1 MSMMDKAKGA
11 LNSDK
16 GEKASDS
23 ALDKGEQFA
32 DKKTGGTH
40 DAQIDK
46 GRDAADGRIGN
57 Q

>member
-1 MSMMDKAKGA
+1 MMDKAKGA

-46 GRDAADGRIGN
+46 GRDAADGKIGN

>member
-1 MSMMDKAKGA
+1 MMDKAKGA

-16 GEKASDS
+16 GEQASDK

-32 DKKTGGTH
+32 DQKSGGNH

-46 GRDAADGRIGN
+46 GRDAADGKIGN

>member
-1 MSMMDKAKGA
+1 MMDKAKGA

>member
-16 GEKASDS
+16 GEQASDK

-32 DKKTGGTH
+32 DKKTGGNH

-46 GRDAADGRIGN
+46 GRDAADGKIGN